1 MNLATVQ
8 TNIVNVDVKALGID
22 AAAFARNL
30 EARDVKGL
38 PGMGTVMR
46 FVTYRGIT
54 RNDVER
60 AASVISEMVAARPW
74 AAAAQ
79 ASAT

>member
-1 MNLATVQ
+1 MPPT
-8 TNIVNVDVKALGID
+8 
-22 AAAFARNL
+22 FARNL
-30 EARDVKGL
+30 DARGVRGL
-38 PGMGTVMR
+38 PGMGTIIR

-54 RNDVER
+54 RTDVER

-74 AAAAQ
+74 AAAGQ